1 VSEHERIFGYFV
13 LSRFFRGKQEAKEIY
28 EQIVSEELYTSMNIL
43 EETTYILMKLEDVPD
58 ILEA

>member
-1 VSEHERIFGYFV
+1 MNVFLDTSFF
-13 LSRFFRGKQEAKEIY
+13 LDFFRGKQEAKEIY